1 MSDPVALATEAQRAA
16 ADPKCDAFVVAN
28 AGTGKTKVLVDRV
41 TRLLMTGAAPD
52 RILCLTYTKAAASEM
67 QERLFDRLGQWSVL
81 PDEPLRQEIETA
93 TGTPPPQGDL
103 PTARRLFARALETPG
118 GLKVQTIHAFCERLI
133 RQFPQESGVSPGF
146 RVLDEAEAANLIAA
160 SRAGIARAA
169 MEAPDSPAARA
180 FELLAERVDDMTGDR
195 LAGALTGKRL
205 MLAAALDRLGGF
217 EGVQAAIHARLD
229 VDPADTE
236 SAVKEAAWAAL
247 PRAAL
252 EQARDALNAGAKTD
266 VKAGAALDLALAAE
280 TGAMAF
286 EYLVQACL
294 TQAGD
299 VPKNGVG
306 TKGARAACPALIDLF
321 GDREAPGGATETVL
335 YTLDKLRRLNCAE
348 MSCAVFALAEGLNA
362 SYERRKKARRA
373 LDYDDL
379 IALAR
384 RLLQLSGAR
393 EWVRYKLDGGIGH
406 ILVDEAQDTAPPQ
419 WDLVAALT
427 EEFFAGTGAEH
438 ELRTLFAVGDEKQSI
453 YSFQGAD
460 PARFLEETR
469 RYHALAEAGGRS
481 PVMRPLQVSF
491 RSAPAV
497 LESVDAVLAGDVS
510 AQLLP
515 GGPPGG
521 DIPVHRSARFDR
533 ETHPGAV
540 ELWAPVPVPEAPEE
554 EDPWDPVDK
563 PAPGNAQEQ
572 LAERIAATVKAW
584 TQGGLE
590 VAEGKSHR
598 PAHAGDVM
606 ILLRRRSGF
615 FYEIIRQLKK
625 YGVPVAGA
633 DRLVLT
639 DQQVVRDLLSLARF
653 ALLPEDDLSLAETLK
668 SPLFDPCG
676 KAAPPIDDEA
686 LFDLCHP
693 REKHE
698 TVWKTLQKS
707 GDPRFAE
714 AKDTLADMLAQVGRL
729 PPYAFFAHLLNHVGA
744 EGESYRRRLLRRLGP
759 EAEDPL
765 EEFLNRALAHQ
776 GRDAP
781 SLQRFVQEMERDSSE
796 VKREMEG
803 AGHAARVMTVHGSK
817 GLEAPLVILPDTTQ
831 TPKARTLGL
840 FEDEA
845 CGAIWSPYKGED
857 SPLAAGLRAAEE
869 EKDYGEYLRLLYV
882 AMTRARDRLIVC
894 GYRHGRR
901 GKPGS
906 PTGEGRLDEGC
917 WHQLVEAGLKRL
929 GAEADERDGL
939 EIARYGAP
947 EHWLGAQTA
956 LDGGETAL
964 PGWIRRPAAEEQAAL
979 RSVAPSHIGEDMDAD
994 APGFS
999 PLEDESG
1006 RRWRRGS
1013 LIHKLLELLPEAAP
1027 ERRTD
1032 AARQYLARQPE
1043 LDGDER
1049 EEIKRAVFKVLDD
1062 PAFAPLFAPGSR
1074 AEVSVV
1080 GTAPELGPRSVNGQ
1094 IDRLVVTGTD
1104 VLIVDYKTN
1113 RPPPEDAAG
1122 VDPAY
1127 ATQLAAY
1134 RAVLRQIF
1142 PDRQVRCA
1150 LLWTESGK
1158 LMEIPSDRLDAAI
1171 AGLAIS

>member
-16 ADPKCDAFVVAN
+16 ADPKRDAFVVAN

-41 TRLLMTGAAPD
+41 TRLLMTSAAPD

-81 PDEPLRQEIETA
+81 EDDPLRAEVEKA
-93 TGTPPPQGDL
+93 TGAPPPQDDL
-103 PTARRLFARALETPG
+103 PKARRLFARALETPG

-133 RQFPQESGVSPGF
+133 RQFPQESDVTPGF
-146 RVLDEAEAANLIAA
+146 RVLEEAEAANLIAA
-160 SRAGIARAA
+160 SRAEIARAA
-169 MEAPDSPAARA
+169 LDAPDSPPAKA

-195 LAGALTGKRL
+195 LVSALTGERL
-205 MLAAALDRLGGF
+205 MLGRALDRLGGF
-217 EGVQAAIHARLD
+217 DGVQAAIYARLS

-236 SAVKEAAWAAL
+236 QSVKEAAWNAL

-252 EQARDALNAGAKTD
+252 ERARDALNAGTKTD

-280 TGAMAF
+280 TGALAF
-286 EYLVQACL
+286 DFLAQACL

-299 VPKNGVG
+299 VPKNGTG
-306 TKGARAACPALIDLF
+306 TKGARAACSTLTDLF
-321 GDREAPGGATETVL
+321 GDREAPGSATDAVL
-335 YTLDKLRRLNCAE
+335 YTLDTLRRLNCAE
-348 MSCAVFALAEGLNA
+348 MSRAVFALAEGLNA

-384 RLLQLSGAR
+384 RLLQLSDAR
-393 EWVRYKLDGGIGH
+393 DWVRYKLDGGIDH
-406 ILVDEAQDTAPPQ
+406 ILVDEAQDTAPDQ

-427 EEFFAGTGAEH
+427 EEFFAGTGTEH
-438 ELRTLFAVGDEKQSI
+438 DPRTLFAVGDEKQSI

-469 RYHALAEAGGRS
+469 RYHGLAEAGGRS

-491 RSAPAV
+491 RSAPSV
-497 LESVDAVLAGDVS
+497 LETVDAVFADEVAG
-510 AQLLP
+510 QLLP
-515 GGPPGG
+515 NGPPGG
-521 DIPVHRSARFDR
+521 DITAHRSARFDR

-540 ELWAPVPVPEAPEE
+540 ELWAPVPVPEAPEAE
-554 EDPWDPVDK
+554 NPWTPVDA
-563 PAPGNAQEQ
+563 PSPGNAQEQ
-572 LAERIAATVKAW
+572 LARRIAATVKGW
-584 TQGGLE
+584 IEGGLE
-590 VAEGKSHR
+590 VAEGKGHR

-615 FYEIIRQLKK
+615 FYEIIRQLKSH
-625 YGVPVAGA
+625 GVPVAGA

-639 DQQVVRDLLSLARF
+639 DQQVARDLLSLARF

-668 SPLFDPCG
+668 SPLFHPCD
-676 KAAPPIDDEA
+676 KPEPPIDDAA

-693 REKHE
+693 RDRYQ
-698 TVWKTLQKS
+698 TVWEALRGTN
-707 GDPRFAE
+707 DPRFTE
-714 AKDTLADMLAQVGRL
+714 AKDALADTLAQVGRL
-729 PPYAFFAHLLNHVGA
+729 SPYAFFAHLLNHVGP

-776 GRDAP
+776 GKDAP

-803 AGHAARVMTVHGSK
+803 AGRSVRVMTVHGSK

-840 FEDEA
+840 FEDAA

-857 SPLAAGLRAAEE
+857 APLAADLRAAEE

-901 GKPGS
+901 GKPGL
-906 PTGEGRLDEGC
+906 PTEEGRLDEGC
-917 WHQLVEAGLKRL
+917 WHQLVQAGLNRL
-929 GAEADERDGL
+929 GAEDAEREGLEISRHGADETWLGRGDERDG
-939 EIARYGAP
+939 
-947 EHWLGAQTA
+947 
-956 LDGGETAL
+956 GGTPL
-964 PGWIRRPAAEEQAAL
+964 PGWIRQPAAEEQAAL
-979 RSVAPSHIGEDMDAD
+979 RSVAPSHIDEDMDAA

-1027 ERRTD
+1027 GRR
-1032 AARQYLARQPE
+1032 AAAAAQYLSRQPE
-1043 LDGDER
+1043 LDDAER
-1049 EEIKRAVFKVLDD
+1049 EDITRAVFKVLDD

-1080 GTAPELGPRSVNGQ
+1080 GAAPELGPRSVNGE
-1094 IDRLVVTGTD
+1094 IDRLVVTETD

-1113 RPPPEDAAG
+1113 RPPPEDVAD

-1134 RAVLRQIF
+1134 RAVLRQVF
-1142 PDRQVRCA
+1142 PDRVIRCA

-1171 AGLAIS
+1171 AGLTVS